1 MTKKAV
7 ITGSFNP
14 VTSGHL
20 FLLEQA
26 QKLFDEVYMV
36 ILINPEKTYKLSLE
50 KRLSLLKEAVK
61 PYDNVKIFAY
71 DGFACDFC
79 LSVGANLMLR
89 GVRNDK
95 EKKTK
100 NRKKRKH
107 PNTLKSGWYHGRFGF
122 RPYGFAKE
130 AGEESCF
137 LFFAHRPQNAKK
149 KGIYPL

>member
-36 ILINPEKTYKLSLE
+36 ILTNPEKTYKLSLE
-50 KRLSLLKEAVK
+50 ERLSLLKDAVK
-61 PYDNVKIFAY
+61 PFDNVKIFAY

-95 EKKTK
+95 DLQYELDL
-100 NRKKRKH
+100 RR
-107 PNTLKSGWYHGRFGF
+107 
-122 RPYGFAKE
+122 
-130 AGEESCF
+130 
-137 LFFAHRPQNAKK
+137 QNLEY
-149 KGIYPL
+149 KGIDTMILVTDENHKNVSSTSVREHGHE

>member
-50 KRLSLLKEAVK
+50 ERLSLLKEAVK
-61 PYDNVKIFAY
+61 PFDNVKIFAY

-95 EKKTK
+95 DLQYELDLRRQNLEYKGIDTMILVTDEKHK
-100 NRKKRKH
+100 NVSSTYVRKH
-107 PNTLKSGWYHGRFGF
+107 GH
-122 RPYGFAKE
+122 E
-130 AGEESCF
+130 
-137 LFFAHRPQNAKK
+137 
-149 KGIYPL
+149 

>member
-50 KRLSLLKEAVK
+50 KRLSLLKDAVK

-95 EKKTK
+95 DLQYELDL
-100 NRKKRKH
+100 RR
-107 PNTLKSGWYHGRFGF
+107 
-122 RPYGFAKE
+122 
-130 AGEESCF
+130 
-137 LFFAHRPQNAKK
+137 QNLEY
-149 KGIYPL
+149 KGIDTMILVTDEKA

>member
-50 KRLSLLKEAVK
+50 KRLSLLKDAVK
-61 PYDNVKIFAY
+61 PFDNVKIFAY

-95 EKKTK
+95 DLQYELDLRRQNLEYKGIDTMILVTDEKH
-100 NRKKRKH
+100 KKRQFH
-107 PNTLKSGWYHGRFGF
+107 VCSGTRSRIRRF
-122 RPYGFAKE
+122 YG
-130 AGEESCF
+130 
-137 LFFAHRPQNAKK
+137 
-149 KGIYPL
+149 

>member
-50 KRLSLLKEAVK
+50 ERLSLLKDAVK
-61 PYDNVKIFAY
+61 PFDNVKIFAY

-95 EKKTK
+95 DLQYELDL
-100 NRKKRKH
+100 RR
-107 PNTLKSGWYHGRFGF
+107 
-122 RPYGFAKE
+122 
-130 AGEESCF
+130 
-137 LFFAHRPQNAKK
+137 QNLEY
-149 KGIYPL
+149 KGIDTMILVTDEKYKNVSSTYVREHGHE

>member
-7 ITGSFNP
+7 ITGSYNP

-36 ILINPEKTYKLSLE
+36 ILTNPEKTYKLSLE
-50 KRLSLLKEAVK
+50 KRLSLLKDAVK

-95 EKKTK
+95 DLQYELDLRRQNLEYKGIDTMILVTDEKHK
-100 NRKKRKH
+100 NVSSTYVRKH
-107 PNTLKSGWYHGRFGF
+107 GH
-122 RPYGFAKE
+122 E
-130 AGEESCF
+130 
-137 LFFAHRPQNAKK
+137 
-149 KGIYPL
+149 

>member
-50 KRLSLLKEAVK
+50 ERLSLLKDAVK

-95 EKKTK
+95 DLQYELDL
-100 NRKKRKH
+100 RR
-107 PNTLKSGWYHGRFGF
+107 
-122 RPYGFAKE
+122 
-130 AGEESCF
+130 
-137 LFFAHRPQNAKK
+137 QNLEY
-149 KGIYPL
+149 KGIDTMILVTDGKHKNVSSTYVREHGHE

>member
-50 KRLSLLKEAVK
+50 ERLSLLKDAVK
-61 PYDNVKIFAY
+61 PFDNVKIFAY

-95 EKKTK
+95 DLQYELDL
-100 NRKKRKH
+100 RR
-107 PNTLKSGWYHGRFGF
+107 
-122 RPYGFAKE
+122 
-130 AGEESCF
+130 
-137 LFFAHRPQNAKK
+137 QNLEY
-149 KGIYPL
+149 KGIDTMILVTDEKHKNVSCTYVREHGHE

>member
-50 KRLSLLKEAVK
+50 KRLSLLKDAVK

-89 GVRNDK
+89 VVRNDK
-95 EKKTK
+95 DLQYELDL
-100 NRKKRKH
+100 RR
-107 PNTLKSGWYHGRFGF
+107 
-122 RPYGFAKE
+122 
-130 AGEESCF
+130 
-137 LFFAHRPQNAKK
+137 QN
-149 KGIYPL
+149 LE

>member
-36 ILINPEKTYKLSLE
+36 ILVNPEKTYKLSLE
-50 KRLSLLKEAVK
+50 ERLSLLKDAVK
-61 PYDNVKIFAY
+61 PFDNVKIFAY

-95 EKKTK
+95 DLQYELDL
-100 NRKKRKH
+100 RR
-107 PNTLKSGWYHGRFGF
+107 
-122 RPYGFAKE
+122 
-130 AGEESCF
+130 
-137 LFFAHRPQNAKK
+137 QNLEY
-149 KGIYPL
+149 KGIDTMILVTDEKYKNVSSTYVREHGHE

>member
-50 KRLSLLKEAVK
+50 ERLSLLKDAVK
-61 PYDNVKIFAY
+61 PFDNVKIFAY

-95 EKKTK
+95 DLQYELDL
-100 NRKKRKH
+100 RR
-107 PNTLKSGWYHGRFGF
+107 
-122 RPYGFAKE
+122 
-130 AGEESCF
+130 
-137 LFFAHRPQNAKK
+137 QNLEY
-149 KGIYPL
+149 KGIDTMILETDEKHKNVSSTYVREHGHE

>member
-50 KRLSLLKEAVK
+50 ERLSLLKDAVK

-95 EKKTK
+95 DLQYELDL
-100 NRKKRKH
+100 RR
-107 PNTLKSGWYHGRFGF
+107 
-122 RPYGFAKE
+122 
-130 AGEESCF
+130 
-137 LFFAHRPQNAKK
+137 QNLEY
-149 KGIYPL
+149 KGIDTMILVTDEKHKTVSSTYVREHGHE

>member
-50 KRLSLLKEAVK
+50 ERLSLLKDAVK
-61 PYDNVKIFAY
+61 PFDNVKIFAY

-95 EKKTK
+95 D
-100 NRKKRKH
+100 
-107 PNTLKSGWYHGRFGF
+107 LKYELDLR
-122 RPYGFAKE
+122 R
-130 AGEESCF
+130 
-137 LFFAHRPQNAKK
+137 QNLEY
-149 KGIYPL
+149 KGIDTMILVTDEKHKNVSSTYVWEHGHE

>member
-36 ILINPEKTYKLSLE
+36 ILTNPEKTYKLSLE
-50 KRLSLLKEAVK
+50 ERLSLLKDAVK
-61 PYDNVKIFAY
+61 PFDNVKVFAY

-95 EKKTK
+95 D
-100 NRKKRKH
+100 
-107 PNTLKSGWYHGRFGF
+107 L
-122 RPYGFAKE
+122 
-130 AGEESCF
+130 
-137 LFFAHRPQNAKK
+137 Q
-149 KGIYPL
+149 

>member
-36 ILINPEKTYKLSLE
+36 ILVNPEKTYKLSLE
-50 KRLSLLKEAVK
+50 KRLSLLKDAVK
-61 PYDNVKIFAY
+61 PFDNVKIFAY

-95 EKKTK
+95 DLQYELDL
-100 NRKKRKH
+100 RR
-107 PNTLKSGWYHGRFGF
+107 
-122 RPYGFAKE
+122 
-130 AGEESCF
+130 
-137 LFFAHRPQNAKK
+137 QNLEY
-149 KGIYPL
+149 KGIDTMILVTDEKHKNVSSTYAREHGHE

>member
-50 KRLSLLKEAVK
+50 ERLSLLKDAVK
-61 PYDNVKIFAY
+61 PFDNVKIFAY

-95 EKKTK
+95 DLQYELDL
-100 NRKKRKH
+100 RR
-107 PNTLKSGWYHGRFGF
+107 
-122 RPYGFAKE
+122 
-130 AGEESCF
+130 
-137 LFFAHRPQNAKK
+137 QNLEY
-149 KGIYPL
+149 KGIDTMILVTDKKHKNVSSTYVREHGHE

>member
-36 ILINPEKTYKLSLE
+36 ILTNPEKTYKLSLE
-50 KRLSLLKEAVK
+50 KRLSLLKDAVK
-61 PYDNVKIFAY
+61 PFDNVKIFAY

-95 EKKTK
+95 DLQYELDLRRQNLEYKGIDTMILVTDEKH
-100 NRKKRKH
+100 KKRQFH
-107 PNTLKSGWYHGRFGF
+107 VCSGTRSRIRRF
-122 RPYGFAKE
+122 YG
-130 AGEESCF
+130 
-137 LFFAHRPQNAKK
+137 
-149 KGIYPL
+149 

>member
-50 KRLSLLKEAVK
+50 ERLSLLKDAVK
-61 PYDNVKIFAY
+61 PFDNVKIFAY

-95 EKKTK
+95 DLQYELDL
-100 NRKKRKH
+100 RR
-107 PNTLKSGWYHGRFGF
+107 
-122 RPYGFAKE
+122 
-130 AGEESCF
+130 
-137 LFFAHRPQNAKK
+137 QNLEY
-149 KGIYPL
+149 KGIDTMILVTDEKHKNVRSTYVREHGHE

>member
-36 ILINPEKTYKLSLE
+36 ILTNPEKTYKLSLE
-50 KRLSLLKEAVK
+50 ERLSLLKDAVK
-61 PYDNVKIFAY
+61 PFDNVKIFAY

-95 EKKTK
+95 DLQYELDLRRQNLEYKGIDTMILVTDEKH
-100 NRKKRKH
+100 KKRQFH
-107 PNTLKSGWYHGRFGF
+107 VCSGTRSRIRRF
-122 RPYGFAKE
+122 YG
-130 AGEESCF
+130 
-137 LFFAHRPQNAKK
+137 
-149 KGIYPL
+149 

>member
-95 EKKTK
+95 DLQYELDLRRQNLEYKGIDTMILVTDEKH
-100 NRKKRKH
+100 KKRQFH
-107 PNTLKSGWYHGRFGF
+107 VCSGTRSRIRRF
-122 RPYGFAKE
+122 YG
-130 AGEESCF
+130 
-137 LFFAHRPQNAKK
+137 
-149 KGIYPL
+149 

>member
-50 KRLSLLKEAVK
+50 ERLSLLKEAVK
-61 PYDNVKIFAY
+61 PFDNVKIFAY

-95 EKKTK
+95 DLQYELDLRRQNLEYKGIDTMILVTDEKH
-100 NRKKRKH
+100 KKRQFH
-107 PNTLKSGWYHGRFGF
+107 VCSGTRSRIRRF
-122 RPYGFAKE
+122 YG
-130 AGEESCF
+130 
-137 LFFAHRPQNAKK
+137 
-149 KGIYPL
+149 

>member
-1 MTKKAV
+1 MTKKVV

-36 ILINPEKTYKLSLE
+36 ILTNPEKTYKLSLE
-50 KRLSLLKEAVK
+50 KRLSLLKDAVK
-61 PYDNVKIFAY
+61 PFANVKIFAY

-95 EKKTK
+95 DLQYELDL
-100 NRKKRKH
+100 RR
-107 PNTLKSGWYHGRFGF
+107 
-122 RPYGFAKE
+122 
-130 AGEESCF
+130 
-137 LFFAHRPQNAKK
+137 QNLEY
-149 KGIYPL
+149 KGIDTMILVTDEKHKNVSSTYVREHGHE

>member
-36 ILINPEKTYKLSLE
+36 ILVNPEKTYKLSLE
-50 KRLSLLKEAVK
+50 ERLSLLKDAVK
-61 PYDNVKIFAY
+61 PFDNVKIFAY

-95 EKKTK
+95 DLQYELDL
-100 NRKKRKH
+100 RR
-107 PNTLKSGWYHGRFGF
+107 
-122 RPYGFAKE
+122 
-130 AGEESCF
+130 
-137 LFFAHRPQNAKK
+137 QNLEY
-149 KGIYPL
+149 KGIDTMILVTDEKT

>member
-50 KRLSLLKEAVK
+50 KRLSLLKDAVK
-61 PYDNVKIFAY
+61 PFDNVKIFAY

-95 EKKTK
+95 DLQYELDL
-100 NRKKRKH
+100 RR
-107 PNTLKSGWYHGRFGF
+107 
-122 RPYGFAKE
+122 
-130 AGEESCF
+130 
-137 LFFAHRPQNAKK
+137 QNLEY
-149 KGIYPL
+149 KGIDTMILVTDEKHKNVISTYVREHGHE